1 MSNNI
6 SLDDWMRFIDA
17 EYLSTFI
24 LDGGGSI
31 KFAVASEEL
40 RWKAHDALKARCLEL
55 GYVFVS
61 LDAVNRRVHMP
72 QDIFFGLASQ
82 IDWRML
88 ARRQIL
94 RLASDY
100 RYRVEGL
107 DPGLPANIFDAIA
120 EANRLD
126 SQSIIED
133 IRPAIQDNVSKN
145 SNMVKDFRVAMSHLC
160 RREEPRGEYTG
171 QPLLE
176 WLTGINT
183 RVSNIRPFSIYTSI
197 NRNTARYF
205 IEAAMYWVR
214 HSGYAGTV
222 ILLDNS
228 RVTLA
233 RNPRDGLRYYTRAMA
248 MEHYELLR
256 EFIDG
261 VDRLRGTLLVVVSDY
276 DFLDESA
283 PRGYGIYPALRT
295 RVMDDV
301 RDRNLVNPAAALVRL
316 SDQDRRNGSYA

>member
-1 MSNNI
+1 MPNTI
-6 SLDDWMRFIDA
+6 SLDQWMRFINS

-24 LDGGGSI
+24 RDGGGSI
-31 KFAVASEEL
+31 KFAITPEEL
-40 RWKAHDALKARCLEL
+40 RWKMHDSLKARCLEL
-55 GYVFVS
+55 GYLFVS
-61 LDAVNRRVHMP
+61 LDAVNKRVHMP

-120 EANRLD
+120 ESNRLD

-145 SNMVKDFRVAMSHLC
+145 SNMAKDFRVAMSHLC

-176 WLTGINT
+176 WLTGVNT

-197 NRNTARYF
+197 NRSTARYF
-205 IEAAMYWVR
+205 IESALYWVR
-214 HSGYAGTV
+214 HAGYAGTV
-222 ILLDNS
+222 IMLDNS

-233 RNPRDGLRYYTRAMA
+233 RNPKDGLRYYTRAMA

-256 EFIDG
+256 EFIDS
-261 VDRLRGTLLVVVSDY
+261 VDRLRGTLLVIASDY
-276 DFLDESA
+276 DFVGESA
-283 PRGYGIYPALRT
+283 RGYDIYPALRT

-316 SDQDRRNGSYA
+316 SEEDQRDGVHG

>member
-1 MSNNI
+1 MPNTI
-6 SLDDWMRFIDA
+6 SPDDWTRFIDE

-24 LDGGGSI
+24 HDGGGSI
-31 KFAVASEEL
+31 KFAITPEEL
-40 RWKAHDALKARCLEL
+40 RWKVHDALKARCLEL
-55 GYVFVS
+55 GYVFVT

-88 ARRQIL
+88 ARSQIL
-94 RLASDY
+94 RLAFEY

-107 DPGLPANIFDAIA
+107 DPALPANIFDAIA

-126 SQSIIED
+126 SQSVIED

-145 SNMVKDFRVAMSHLC
+145 SNMAKDFRVAMSQLC

-176 WLTGINT
+176 WLTGVNT
-183 RVSNIRPFSIYTSI
+183 RVSNVRPFFIYTSI

-205 IEAAMYWVR
+205 IESALYWVR
-214 HSGYAGTV
+214 HAGYAGTV
-222 ILLDNS
+222 IMLDNS

-261 VDRLRGTLLVVVSDY
+261 VDRLRGTLLVVASDY
-276 DFLDESA
+276 DFLDENA

-301 RDRNLVNPAAALVRL
+301 RDRNLVNPADAMVRL
-316 SDQDRRNGSYA
+316 LE